1 MKHTWWVALLG
12 CGALAL
18 GYLPSKSYV
27 AADDKGEVVEL
38 DNLKSKAPAEWKK
51 EEPAGKL
58 RAYQFKLPKA
68 KDDKADAELVIFY
81 FGPGGGGSTDDN
93 IARWKKQMTP
103 PEGKKVDDVAKV
115 EKGKVGDVPVTT
127 FDMEGTY
134 LFTVAPNDPNSKKE
148 ERPGYRFV
156 GVVFESPKG
165 PYFMR
170 LVGPAKT
177 VGEHKKA
184 FDEWIKEFK

>member
-1 MKHTWWVALLG
+1 MKYTGWFALLG
-12 CGALAL
+12 CGALVL
-18 GYLPSKSYV
+18 GFLPSKSCV
-27 AADDKGEVVEL
+27 RADDKGEIVEL
-38 DNLKSKAPAEWKK
+38 DGLKSKAPAEWKN
-51 EEPAGKL
+51 EMPAGKL
-58 RAYQFKLPKA
+58 RAYQFRIPHA

-81 FGPGGGGSTDDN
+81 FGPGGGGSVDDN

-103 PEGKKVDDVAKV
+103 PEGKKTDDVAKV
-115 EKGKVGDVPVTT
+115 EKSKVGDVAVTM

-148 ERPGYRFV
+148 ERPGSRFI

-184 FDEWIKEFK
+184 FDEWIKAFK